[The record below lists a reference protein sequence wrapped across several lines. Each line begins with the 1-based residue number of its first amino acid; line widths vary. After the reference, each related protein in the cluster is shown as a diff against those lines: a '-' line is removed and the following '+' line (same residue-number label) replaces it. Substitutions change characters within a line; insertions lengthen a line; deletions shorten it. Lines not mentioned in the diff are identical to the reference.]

1 MRPSEDLER
10 RLSVYLDI
18 IGLPEEKIQQRF
30 DQINSGYAD
39 STMVN
44 TWLHM
49 TKEDHIRDIDYSM

>member
-1 MRPSEDLER
+1 MKPSEDLER
-10 RLSVYLDI
+10 RVSVYLDN
-18 IGLPEEKIQQRF
+18 IGLSEAMIQIRF
-30 DQINSGYAD
+30 DQIESEYAD

>member
-1 MRPSEDLER
+1 MKPSEDLER
-10 RLSVYLDI
+10 RLSVYLDQ
-18 IGLPEEKIQQRF
+18 IGLSEEKIQQRF

-44 TWLHM
+44 RWLHM